1 MRAVNLVQRLLS
13 GADAVFQVRP
23 PAPVPLSAA
32 HDRKGPQAGS
42 SVAAQNR
49 RHRRLRKLSV
59 GPYGEHSNAGSGAH
73 ETVERLRVG
82 SDLTC
87 QLFSRFRRAIDEVR
101 DTELREASDS
111 ACDITSSHDLEYAD
125 VCR

>member
-1 MRAVNLVQRLLS
+1 VVITAASSLFS

-42 SVAAQNR
+42 SVAAQSC

-59 GPYGEHSNAGSGAH
+59 GTFREHANAGGGTH
-73 ETVERLRVG
+73 ETVERLRVS
-82 SDLTC
+82 SDLTR
-87 QLFSRFRRAIDEVR
+87 QVFRRFGSAIDEVR
-101 DTELREASDS
+101 DTELREATAFSRD
-111 ACDITSSHDLEYAD
+111 A
-125 VCR
+125 VPG